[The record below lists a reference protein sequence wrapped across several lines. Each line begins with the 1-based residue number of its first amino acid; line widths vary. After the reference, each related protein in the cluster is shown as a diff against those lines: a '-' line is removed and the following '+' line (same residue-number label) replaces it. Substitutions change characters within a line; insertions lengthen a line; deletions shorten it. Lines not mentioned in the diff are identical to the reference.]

1 MRLCNGMNA
10 SFQFDKANDQNIG
23 RARSTISR
31 NITNNVKLKD
41 MTNNNENRRAIR
53 KWNTTGRRES
63 QKPQTVASEI
73 KPRSYSP
80 DSERDYGSEEPSRR
94 HQ

>member
-1 MRLCNGMNA
+1 MRVA
-10 SFQFDKANDQNIG
+10 S
-23 RARSTISR
+23 STRLTIRTSGER
-31 NITNNVKLKD
+31 EAQSAVITNNVKLKEHD
-41 MTNNNENRRAIR
+41 EHNENRRTIR

-73 KPRSYSP
+73 RPRSYSP
-80 DSERDYGSEEPSRR
+80 DSERDYSSDPSRR